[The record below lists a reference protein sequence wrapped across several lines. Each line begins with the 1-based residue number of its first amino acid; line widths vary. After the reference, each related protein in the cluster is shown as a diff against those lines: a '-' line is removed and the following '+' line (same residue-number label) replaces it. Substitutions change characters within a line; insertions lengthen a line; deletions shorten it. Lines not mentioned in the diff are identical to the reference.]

1 MSLVSNNSVKSACSN
16 TTGARV
22 RKQKGDGVRIN
33 IGSCNIIVSFHGKT
47 MDPLI
52 VNLGATEMKY
62 MHAHLSS
69 VHHSTQTQFCQ
80 VLHIDSKDIPYII

>member
-1 MSLVSNNSVKSACSN
+1 
-16 TTGARV
+16 
-22 RKQKGDGVRIN
+22 
-33 IGSCNIIVSFHGKT
+33 

-80 VLHIDSKDIPYII
+80 VLHIDSEDIPYIV